1 MSAATILVVEDDP
14 AVCSV
19 LTRMLQVA
27 GHQVLAVGSGEDAL
41 ASLRAGADIQLVLLD
56 VGLPGISGFDTCAMI
71 KADPAFRLIPIVM
84 VTGHDSLQDRLTA
97 IDAGADD
104 FLAKP
109 FEHVELMARTRSLL
123 RLKAY
128 TDQLEHVEAVLLLLA
143 QCVEARDP
151 YTAGHCDRLSRYS
164 VALGQRLGL
173 GPGHL
178 QALSTAGV
186 VHDLGK
192 IATPDAI
199 LLKRGPLTPS
209 ERRVIEQHPVVGEE
223 LCRPIRSFAL
233 VRPII
238 RHHHER
244 WDGSG
249 YPDGLR
255 GIAIPVTARILTV
268 VDVFDALTTE
278 RPYRSAGTSA
288 AAIEILEKESA
299 RGWYDPEVVGA
310 FRELAES

>member
-14 AVCSV
+14 AVRSI
-19 LTRMLQVA
+19 LTRMLRA
-27 GHQVLAVGSGEDAL
+27 EGHQVLAVDSGEAAL
-41 ASLRAGADIQLVLLD
+41 AFLREGRDIQLVLLD
-56 VGLPGISGFDTCAMI
+56 VGLPGISGFDTCALI
-71 KADPAFRLIPIVM
+71 KTDPAFRLIPVVM
-84 VTGHDSLQDRLTA
+84 VTGHDSLQDRLAA

-128 TDQLEHVEAVLLLLA
+128 TDQLEDAEAVLLLLA

-164 VALGQRLGL
+164 VALGERLGL
-173 GPGHL
+173 DLEQL
-178 QALSTAGV
+178 QALSIAGV

-209 ERRVIEQHPVVGEE
+209 ERRVIEEHPGVGEE
-223 LCRPIRSFAL
+223 LCKPIRSFAL

-255 GIAIPVTARILTV
+255 GIAIPVTARILAV

-278 RPYRSAGTSA
+278 RPYRKPSTAAG
-288 AAIEILEKESA
+288 AIQILEKETE
-299 RGWYDPEVVGA
+299 RGWYDPEVVAA
-310 FRELAES
+310 FREVEA